1 MQLKGNVF
9 LKIKRRSMNN
19 MITPK
24 EIEQKTMSLRSG
36 NLQKMIILHSILAG
50 HSLMYSPS
58 IFVY

>member
-24 EIEQKTMSLRSG
+24 EIEQKTMSPEKRKSAKNDYFAFYIGTVSYTHLTLPT
-36 NLQKMIILHSILAG
+36 N
-50 HSLMYSPS
+50 
-58 IFVY
+58 

>member
-24 EIEQKTMSLRSG
+24 EIEQKTMSPETVSYTHLKLPPASYLWEGYR
-36 NLQKMIILHSILAG
+36 K
-50 HSLMYSPS
+50 
-58 IFVY
+58 